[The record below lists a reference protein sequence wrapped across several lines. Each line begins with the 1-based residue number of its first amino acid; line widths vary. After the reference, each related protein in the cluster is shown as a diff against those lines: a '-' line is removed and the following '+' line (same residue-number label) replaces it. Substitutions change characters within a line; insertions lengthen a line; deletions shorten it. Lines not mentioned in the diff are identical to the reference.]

1 MTDTIVAHEL
11 VKTYGDVR
19 ALDSLSLSVPEGTVL
34 GLLGPNGAW
43 LALILAI
50 FVPLSVRQYKK
61 ASSR

>member
-1 MTDTIVAHEL
+1 L
-11 VKTYGDVR
+11 
-19 ALDSLSLSVPEGTVL
+19 
-34 GLLGPNGAW
+34 W